1 MKHIKKLASLLLVLV
16 MVFALATTAF
26 AEETTYSITI
36 NNSAKDHTYEAY
48 QIFTGDLH
56 EVTTGKGE
64 AATTTKVLS
73 NIVWG
78 SGVSEA
84 GQVALGDA
92 AAKAETL
99 TTEADAKAFAKA
111 VAPYLT
117 TAAGSAS
124 TVTDGKY
131 VISGLAAGY
140 YLVKDQDGS
149 LTGDNDSYTEYI
161 IQVVGNVTAT
171 PKSDVPEV
179 QKKVKDIND
188 STDTTKTDWQDSAD
202 YDIGDSIPFQLKATL
217 ANNVSSYTTYKVVF
231 HDTLS
236 KGLTYNNDAKVHI
249 DGTETNGFTVTAT
262 VNADG
267 TTTLTVSCDDV
278 KALGAGN
285 SSVITVEYTAK
296 LNENAVLGSAGNPNE
311 VYLEYSNNPNK
322 SEEGNN
328 ETGETPK
335 DVVIVF
341 TYKTI
346 INKVDSENKPLT
358 GAAFKLEKLIKGK
371 DGAADT
377 WTTVKEFTV
386 DETTTSFTFS
396 GLDDGQYKLTE
407 TKTPAGYNTI
417 DPIYFVIEAT
427 HDATADTPALTVLKA
442 YLTDE
447 NGNKKTEVKDGETV
461 NIDLG
466 TVDLTAGSITTTVV
480 NKSGSEL
487 PSTGGIGTTIF
498 YVLGGVLVLAAVV
511 LLVTNKRMSG
521 AEK

>member
-1 MKHIKKLASLLLVLV
+1 MKHIKKLASLLLALV
-16 MVFALATTAF
+16 MVLSLAVTAF
-26 AEETTYSITI
+26 ADEPTTYSITI
-36 NNSAKDHTYEAY
+36 NNSTAGHTYEAY
-48 QIFTGDLH
+48 QIFTGDLA
-56 EVTTGKGE
+56 TNE
-64 AATTTKVLS
+64 AGNKVLS

-84 GQVALGDA
+84 GQTALGDA

-99 TTEADAKAFAKA
+99 KTEADAKAFAKA

-117 TAAGSAS
+117 TAAGSAN

-188 STDTTKTDWQDSAD
+188 STDTTETDWQDSAD

-217 ANNVSSYTTYKVVF
+217 ADNVSSYTTYKVVF

-236 KGLTYNNDAKVHI
+236 KGLTYNNDAKVYI
-249 DGTETNGFTVTAT
+249 DGTETNGFAVTAT

-267 TTTLTVSCDDV
+267 TTLTVSCDDV
-278 KALGAGN
+278 KALSAVN
-285 SSVITVEYTAK
+285 SSAITVEYTAK

-322 SEEGNN
+322 SENGNN

-346 INKVDSENKPLT
+346 INKVDSENAPLT

-371 DGAADT
+371 DGAAGT

-427 HDATADTPALTVLKA
+427 HDVTADAPTLKTLNA
-442 YLTDE
+442 YLTDA
-447 NGNKKTEVKDGETV
+447 NGNKQTEMKDGESV

-466 TVDLTAGSITTTVV
+466 AVDLTAGSITTTVV
-480 NKSGSEL
+480 NKSGSKL

>member
-1 MKHIKKLASLLLVLV
+1 MRHIKKLASLLLALV
-16 MVFALATTAF
+16 MALSLAVTAF
-26 AEETTYSITI
+26 ADESTTYSITI
-36 NNSAKDHTYEAY
+36 NNSTAGHTYEAY
-48 QIFTGDLH
+48 QIFTGDLA
-56 EVTTGKGE
+56 TNE
-64 AATTTKVLS
+64 AGNKVLS

-78 SGVSEA
+78 PGVSEA
-84 GQVALGDA
+84 GQTALGDA

-99 TTEADAKAFAKA
+99 KTEADAKAFAKA
-111 VAPYLT
+111 VAPYLA
-117 TAAGSAS
+117 TAAGSAN

-179 QKKVKDIND
+179 EKKVKDTND
-188 STDTTKTDWQDSAD
+188 STGVTSDWQDSAD
-202 YDIGDSIPFQLKATL
+202 YDIGDSVPFQLKATL
-217 ANNVSSYTTYKVVF
+217 ADNVSSYTTYKVVF

-236 KGLTYNNDAKVHI
+236 KGLTYNNDAKVYI
-249 DGTETNGFTVTAT
+249 DGTETNRFTVTAT

-278 KALGAGN
+278 KDLGAGN

-296 LNENAVLGSAGNPNE
+296 LNENAVLGSAGNPNK

-322 SEEGNN
+322 SESGENH
-328 ETGETPK
+328 ETGKTPE
-335 DVVIVF
+335 DTVIVF
-341 TYKTI
+341 TYQTI

-511 LLVTNKRMSG
+511 LLVTKKRMSG

>member
-1 MKHIKKLASLLLVLV
+1 MKHSKKLASLLLALV
-16 MVFALATTAF
+16 MALSLAVTAF
-26 AEETTYSITI
+26 ADESTTYSITI
-36 NNSAKDHTYEAY
+36 NNSTAGHTYEAY
-48 QIFTGDLH
+48 QIFTGDLA
-56 EVTTGKGE
+56 TNE
-64 AATTTKVLS
+64 AGNKVLS

-84 GQVALGDA
+84 GQTALGDA

-99 TTEADAKAFAKA
+99 KTEADAKAFAKA

-117 TAAGSAS
+117 TAAGSAN

-149 LTGDNDSYTEYI
+149 LTGDADAYTEYI
-161 IQVVGNVTAT
+161 IKVVSDTTAT
-171 PKSDVPEV
+171 PKSSVPTVE
-179 QKKVKDIND
+179 KKVKDTND
-188 STDTTKTDWQDSAD
+188 STGVTSDWQDSAD

-217 ANNVSSYTTYKVVF
+217 ADNVSSYTTYKVVF

-236 KGLTYNNDAKVHI
+236 KGLTYNNDAKVYI
-249 DGTETNGFTVTAT
+249 GGTETNGFTVTAT

-285 SSVITVEYTAK
+285 SSVITVEYTVK

-322 SEEGNN
+322 SENGNN

-371 DGAADT
+371 DGAAGT

-427 HDATADTPALTVLKA
+427 HDVTADAPTLKTLNA
-442 YLTDE
+442 YLTDA
-447 NGNKKTEVKDGETV
+447 NGNKQTEMKDGESV

-511 LLVTNKRMSG
+511 LLVTKKRMG
-521 AEK
+521 NT

>member
-16 MVFALATTAF
+16 MALSLAVTAF
-26 AEETTYSITI
+26 ADESTTYSITI
-36 NNSAKDHTYEAY
+36 NNSTAGHTYEAY
-48 QIFTGDLH
+48 QIFTGDLA
-56 EVTTGKGE
+56 TNE
-64 AATTTKVLS
+64 AGNKVLS

-84 GQVALGDA
+84 GQTALGDA

-99 TTEADAKAFAKA
+99 KTEDDAKAFAKA

-117 TAAGSAS
+117 TAAGSAN

-149 LTGDNDSYTEYI
+149 LTGDADAYTEYI
-161 IQVVGNVTAT
+161 IKVVSDTTAT
-171 PKSDVPEV
+171 PKSSVPTVE
-179 QKKVKDIND
+179 KKVKDTND
-188 STDTTKTDWQDSAD
+188 STGVTSDWQDSAD

-236 KGLTYNNDAKVHI
+236 KGLTYNNDAKVYI
-249 DGTETNGFTVTAT
+249 GGTETNGFTVTAT

-267 TTTLTVSCDDV
+267 ITTLTVSCDDV

-311 VYLEYSNNPNK
+311 VYLEYSNNPSK
-322 SEEGNN
+322 SENGNN

-346 INKVDSENKPLT
+346 INKVDSENAPLT

-427 HDATADTPALTVLKA
+427 HDETADAPTLKTLNA
-442 YLTDE
+442 YLTDA
-447 NGNKKTEVKDGETV
+447 NGNKQTEMKDGESV

-498 YVLGGVLVLAAVV
+498 YVLGGILVLAAVV
-511 LLVTNKRMSG
+511 LLVTKKRMSG

>member
-36 NNSAKDHTYEAY
+36 NNSTAGHTYEAY
-48 QIFTGDLH
+48 QIFTGDLA
-56 EVTTGKGE
+56 TNE
-64 AATTTKVLS
+64 AGNKVLS

-84 GQVALGDA
+84 GQTALGDA

-99 TTEADAKAFAKA
+99 KTEADAKAFAKA

-117 TAAGSAS
+117 TAAGSAN

-236 KGLTYNNDAKVHI
+236 KGLTYNNDAKVYI

-427 HDATADTPALTVLKA
+427 HDETADAPTLKTLNA
-442 YLTDE
+442 YLTDA
-447 NGNKKTEVKDGETV
+447 NGNKQTEMKDGESV

-511 LLVTNKRMSG
+511 LLVTKKRMSG

>member
-1 MKHIKKLASLLLVLV
+1 MKHIKKLASLLLALV
-16 MVFALATTAF
+16 MALSLAVTAF
-26 AEETTYSITI
+26 ADEPTTYSITI
-36 NNSAKDHTYEAY
+36 NNSAEGHTYEAY

-56 EVTTGKGE
+56 EG
-64 AATTTKVLS
+64 VLS
-73 NIVWG
+73 NIKWG
-78 SGVSEA
+78 SSVSEA
-84 GQVALGDA
+84 GQTALGDA

-99 TTEADAKAFAKA
+99 KTEADAKAFAKE

-117 TAAGSAS
+117 TAAGSAN
-124 TVTDGKY
+124 TVTNGKY

-149 LTGDNDSYTEYI
+149 LTGDADAYTEYI
-161 IQVVGNVTAT
+161 IKVVSDTTAT
-171 PKSDVPEV
+171 PKSSVPTVE
-179 QKKVKDIND
+179 KKVKDIND

-236 KGLTYNNDAKVHI
+236 KGLTYNNDAKVNI

-285 SSVITVEYTAK
+285 ESVITVEYTAN
-296 LNENAVLGSAGNPNE
+296 LNANAVIGSAGNPNK

-328 ETGETPK
+328 ETGKTPE
-335 DVVIVF
+335 DTVIVF

-346 INKVDSENKPLT
+346 INKVTKNPDYDPKVEGSKEYIPLPNAEFT
-358 GAAFKLEKLIKGK
+358 LEKKILGDNLATEKVETEYWKAITVVKNDKG
-371 DGAADT
+371 
-377 WTTVKEFTV
+377 TT
-386 DETTTSFTFS
+386 FTFS

-417 DPIYFVIEAT
+417 DPIEFTVTAE
-427 HDATADTPALTVLKA
+427 HDVLSDNPALTSLSGNA
-442 YLTDE
+442 TTGELTFTS
-447 NGNKKTEVKDGETV
+447 KTAE
-461 NIDLG
+461 
-466 TVDLTAGSITTTVV
+466 GSLSADVV
-480 NKSGSEL
+480 NKAGATL
-487 PSTGGIGTTIF
+487 PETGGIGTTIF
-498 YVLGGVLVLAAVV
+498 YVLGSV
-511 LLVTNKRMSG
+511 LLVGAAVLLITKKRMS
-521 AEK
+521 AQK

>member
-26 AEETTYSITI
+26 AEETAYSITI

-48 QIFTGDLH
+48 QIFTGDLSG
-56 EVTTGKGE
+56 TT
-64 AATTTKVLS
+64 LS

-84 GQVALGDA
+84 GQTALGDA

-99 TTEADAKAFAKA
+99 KTEVDAKAFAKA

-117 TAAGSAS
+117 TAAGSAN

-149 LTGDNDSYTEYI
+149 LTGDADAYTEYI
-161 IQVVGNVTAT
+161 IKVVSDTTAT
-171 PKSDVPEV
+171 PKSSVPTVE
-179 QKKVKDIND
+179 KKVKDTND
-188 STDTTKTDWQDSAD
+188 STGVTSDWQDSAD

-217 ANNVSSYTTYKVVF
+217 ADNVSSYTTYKVVF

-236 KGLTYNNDAKVHI
+236 KGLTYNNDAKVYI
-249 DGTETNGFTVTAT
+249 GGTETNGFTVTAT

-285 SSVITVEYTAK
+285 SSVITVEYTVK

-322 SEEGNN
+322 SENGNN

-371 DGAADT
+371 DGAAGT

-427 HDATADTPALTVLKA
+427 HDETADAPTLKTLNA
-442 YLTDE
+442 YLTDA
-447 NGNKKTEVKDGETV
+447 NGNKQTEMKDGESV

-480 NKSGSEL
+480 NKSGAQL
-487 PSTGGIGTTIF
+487 PETGGIGTTIF

-511 LLVTNKRMSG
+511 LLVTKKRMG
-521 AEK
+521 NT

>member
-1 MKHIKKLASLLLVLV
+1 MKHIKKLASLLLALV
-16 MVFALATTAF
+16 MVLSLAVTAF
-26 AEETTYSITI
+26 ADEPTTYSITI
-36 NNSAKDHTYEAY
+36 NNSTAGHTYEAY
-48 QIFTGDLH
+48 QIFTGDLA
-56 EVTTGKGE
+56 TNE
-64 AATTTKVLS
+64 AGNKVLS

-84 GQVALGDA
+84 GQTALGDA

-99 TTEADAKAFAKA
+99 KTEADAKAFAKA

-117 TAAGSAS
+117 TAAGSAN

-217 ANNVSSYTTYKVVF
+217 ADNVSSYTTYKVVF

-236 KGLTYNNDAKVHI
+236 KGLTYNNDAKVYI
-249 DGTETNGFTVTAT
+249 GGTETNGFTVTAT

-322 SEEGNN
+322 SENGNN

-427 HDATADTPALTVLKA
+427 HDETADAPALKTLNA
-442 YLTDE
+442 YLTDA
-447 NGNKKTEVKDGETV
+447 NGNKQTEMKDGESV

-511 LLVTNKRMSG
+511 LLVTKKRMSG

>member
-1 MKHIKKLASLLLVLV
+1 MKHIKKLASLLLALV
-16 MVFALATTAF
+16 MALSLAVTAF
-26 AEETTYSITI
+26 ADEPTTYSITI
-36 NNSAKDHTYEAY
+36 NNSTAGHTYEAY
-48 QIFTGDLH
+48 QIFTGDLA
-56 EVTTGKGE
+56 TNE
-64 AATTTKVLS
+64 AGNKVLS

-84 GQVALGDA
+84 GQTALGDA

-99 TTEADAKAFAKA
+99 KTEADAKAFAKA

-117 TAAGSAS
+117 TAAGSAN

-149 LTGDNDSYTEYI
+149 LTGDADAYTEYI
-161 IQVVGNVTAT
+161 IKVVSDTTAT
-171 PKSDVPEV
+171 PKSSVPTVE
-179 QKKVKDIND
+179 KKVKDTND
-188 STDTTKTDWQDSAD
+188 STGVTSDWQDSAD

-236 KGLTYNNDAKVHI
+236 KGLTYNNDAKVYI
-249 DGTETNGFTVTAT
+249 GGTETNGFTVTAT

-377 WTTVKEFTV
+377 WTTVKKFTV

-417 DPIYFVIEAT
+417 DPIYFVIDAT
-427 HDATADTPALTVLKA
+427 HDVTADAPTLKTLNA
-442 YLTDE
+442 YLTDA
-447 NGNKKTEVKDGETV
+447 NGNKQTEMKDGESV

-480 NKSGSEL
+480 NKSGAQL
-487 PSTGGIGTTIF
+487 PETGGIGTTIF

-511 LLVTNKRMSG
+511 LLVTKKRMG
-521 AEK
+521 NT